1 MEDVRSHDAGMQRR
15 PEGVETRQTQF
26 PADYS
31 FVRKA
36 AADASIL
43 FRNRRTKQPSRA
55 GFGPDVAVV
64 HALLVPGVEVWRI
77 LGGNKAPC
85 LLLEQHEFL
94 GHPAGTRKAKDVHDE
109 AVDRAPYTPPR
120 YYARA
125 SDVDKGPPLFTTARV
140 DEGTFFSW
148 NSQTPR

>member
-15 PEGVETRQTQF
+15 PEGIETRETQF
-26 PADYS
+26 PADDS

-55 GFGPDVAVV
+55 GLGPDVAVV
-64 HALLVPGVEVWRI
+64 HALLVPAVEVWHV
-77 LGGNKAPC
+77 LVGNKAPC

-94 GHPAGTRKAKDVHDE
+94 GHPAGARKAKGVHHE
-109 AVDRAPYTPPR
+109 SVDRRPYTPPPH
-120 YYARA
+120 YARA
-125 SDVDKGPPLFTTARV
+125 SDVDKGPPLFHNR
-140 DEGTFFSW
+140 
-148 NSQTPR
+148 R